1 MKIRKLKAFF
11 LLLMEY
17 TNKNNK
23 RKRRKLFLNKI
34 KHEVKIIDTENNNN
48 KMQER
53 KEKQRKLNEILKWI
67 FNSQLVE

>member
-34 KHEVKIIDTENNNN
+34 KHEMKIIDTEHNNNEI
-48 KMQER
+48 Q
-53 KEKQRKLNEILKWI
+53 EKQRELNEILK
-67 FNSQLVE
+67 

>member
-1 MKIRKLKAFF
+1 
-11 LLLMEY
+11 MEY